1 MIGDLMRKV
10 LDPVNLRRALKRVK
24 QNDGSPGVDGMT
36 PKDLTEYLSENWL
49 SIRAQILSCRYQP
62 KPVKQVWI
70 PKAEGGLRKLG
81 IPSVMDRFLQQA
93 MLQVLQGVYEPVFSE
108 FSYGFRPGRSTCQA
122 VQKAQ
127 EYVRLGYHWVVDLD
141 LEKFFDRV
149 NHDRLIGRLRKD
161 IDDPLLVGLIR
172 KYLRA
177 GILCNGLI
185 QPVTEGTP
193 QGGPLSP
200 LLSNIVLDDLDS
212 ELDKRG
218 LKFVRYADDC
228 NVYVRS
234 ERSAQRVFRGL
245 TRFIEGKLKLKVN
258 QGKTAFGSPDDR
270 RTNRRIRTRMYGG
283 VGGKARKGLPI
294 PIQKV
299 KRLG

>member
-1 MIGDLMRKV
+1 M
-10 LDPVNLRRALKRVK
+10 
-24 QNDGSPGVDGMT
+24 
-36 PKDLTEYLSENWL
+36 
-49 SIRAQILSCRYQP
+49 
-62 KPVKQVWI
+62 
-70 PKAEGGLRKLG
+70 
-81 IPSVMDRFLQQA
+81 
-93 MLQVLQGVYEPVFSE
+93 
-108 FSYGFRPGRSTCQA
+108 
-122 VQKAQ
+122 
-127 EYVRLGYHWVVDLD
+127 
-141 LEKFFDRV
+141 
-149 NHDRLIGRLRKD
+149 
-161 IDDPLLVGLIR
+161 
-172 KYLRA
+172 
-177 GILCNGLI
+177 
-185 QPVTEGTP
+185 TEGTP

>member
-177 GILCNGLI
+177 GIL
-185 QPVTEGTP
+185 
-193 QGGPLSP
+193 
-200 LLSNIVLDDLDS
+200 
-212 ELDKRG
+212 
-218 LKFVRYADDC
+218 
-228 NVYVRS
+228 
-234 ERSAQRVFRGL
+234 
-245 TRFIEGKLKLKVN
+245 
-258 QGKTAFGSPDDR
+258 
-270 RTNRRIRTRMYGG
+270 
-283 VGGKARKGLPI
+283 
-294 PIQKV
+294 
-299 KRLG
+299 